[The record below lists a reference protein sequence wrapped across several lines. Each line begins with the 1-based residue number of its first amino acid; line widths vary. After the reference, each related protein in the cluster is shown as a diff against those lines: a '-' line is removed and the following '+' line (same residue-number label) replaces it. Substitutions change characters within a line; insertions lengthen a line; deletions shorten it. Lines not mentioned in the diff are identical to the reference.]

1 MLDEMHDEIGTITA
15 DGVARIEAA
24 DDLAVL
30 DALDRELNGK
40 SSALGALKRQLGGLE
55 PDERRTVGQALN
67 EAQATIR
74 SAASVRRAELAARA
88 RAVQLAAERLDLTEL
103 RPPRR
108 AGHLHL
114 VTQTMERLEDVF
126 VGMGFTVSE
135 GPEVED
141 DWHNFTALNLPA
153 HHPARD
159 MQDTFFVELGEP
171 GDVVMRTHT
180 SPVQV
185 RVMESTPPPIY
196 SVMPGRVYRQ
206 ETADATHLAV
216 FHQIECLVIDRD
228 ITFANLAATIDA
240 FTKAYFGEGF
250 SSRLRPSFFPFTEP
264 SAEFDIRRPDG
275 SWLELGGCGMVN
287 PNVLRNCGLDPE
299 EWSGFAFGFGLD
311 RLAAMRH
318 GVPDLRE
325 LASVDVRF
333 LSQF

>member
-325 LASVDVRF
+325 LTSVDVRF